1 MDTKLQDRYFRVRRE
16 LSGLNYSGN
25 FGVDALDIVEQLF
38 SDLVSTTESYSHMQE
53 KEHQLSQNLALAQA
67 QVFPLRKENAKL
79 LRENQQLHAEVVS
92 LKEDATNRNDSLS
105 QKIRKLTEELED
117 VKYLCQSKDSEIT
130 KLEKERLRIKEAY
143 ENLASSSL
151 LSGGVKVKRGIKLS
165 SPAAFATETD
175 GPDISQAN
183 TDGNIIETLR
193 RQVEHLEASLK
204 TATAELE
211 STKDS
216 LFRKDQELLKL
227 STTKLSLSG
236 SIPQLGRG
244 ERAEPT
250 DQMEYLLGANR
261 ANQRII
267 DQLNTKVGC
276 LFYFCRHRHADQ
288 LG

>member
-1 MDTKLQDRYFRVRRE
+1 MDTKLQERYFRVRRE

-25 FGVDALDIVEQLF
+25 FGIDALDIVEQLF
-38 SDLVSTTESYSHMQE
+38 QDLVATTDSYSHMQE

-79 LRENQQLHAEVVS
+79 IRENQQLHAEVVT
-92 LKEDATNRNDSLS
+92 LKEDATNRNDSLA

-151 LSGGVKVKRGIKLS
+151 LSGGVTIKRGIKLS
-165 SPAAFATETD
+165 SPAAFPNET
-175 GPDISQAN
+175 ISPNIAQVN
-183 TDGNIIETLR
+183 TDGNIIDTLR
-193 RQVEHLEASLK
+193 GQVEQLQASLK
-204 TATAELE
+204 TATSDLE

-227 STTKLSLSG
+227 STAKLSVSG
-236 SIPQLGRG
+236 SAPQLTRG
-244 ERAEPT
+244 ERGEPT
-250 DQMEYLLGANR
+250 GDQVEYLLGANR

-267 DQLNTKVGC
+267 DQLNTKV
-276 LFYFCRHRHADQ
+276 LLSSATLSVPCRS
-288 LG
+288 